1 MAPQLNTTTEF
12 SVVKNEV
19 ELVKP
24 PKPTPSEVLSLST
37 IDNEANLEAFSKAIY
52 VYQAEDETKSHN
64 NVDPADMIRQA
75 LSEALVYYYP
85 LAGRL
90 KRLDHDGRLQLTCNA
105 TGVPFLVATANCR
118 LSSLSYLDDIDF
130 EIAENFVFPSPT
142 SDCPFVLQVTKF
154 ACGGF
159 TIGFG
164 ISHMVADGFGAAQIF
179 KALAE
184 LSKGKELSVKPVWE
198 RERLVG
204 TPIKEPLKVDKCPP
218 ATSPYGMSS
227 DIEDE
232 IFYVKSESI
241 KRLKEEILSSGSGN
255 ITTFEILAAFV
266 WRARLRALKLNHD
279 GKTCLYFATGLRKLI
294 QPPLPEGYYGNAFLT
309 SAVELTGKE
318 LEEKPL
324 SEIVNMIKEKKKDVL
339 DNNYIRNTIDVL
351 ETKLVNRDNEKIKAT
366 GALMALTD
374 WRNLGL
380 VSDEFGSG
388 WKIVNVTSL
397 PWECFGSV
405 DLVTFLPA
413 PKSDPS
419 LKGAVGILA
428 SLPKQAM
435 PKFKEE
441 IDALN

>member
-1 MAPQLNTTTEF
+1 MSPQLNTTEF
-12 SVVKNEV
+12 SVVKEEV

-24 PKPTPSEVLSLST
+24 SKATPLDVLSLST
-37 IDNEANLEAFSKAIY
+37 LDNEANLECFSKAIY
-52 VYQAEDETKSHN
+52 VYKAQHDHTANS
-64 NVDPADMIRQA
+64 VDPAEMIKQA
-75 LSEALVYYYP
+75 LSKALVYYYP

-90 KRLDHDGRLQLTCNA
+90 KRLDHDGRLQLTCDT

-118 LSSLSYLDDIDF
+118 LSSLNYLDDIDF
-130 EIAENFVFPSPT
+130 EMAKNFVFPSPT
-142 SDCPFVLQVTKF
+142 SDCPFVLQVTRF

-164 ISHMVADGFGAAQIF
+164 ISHMVSDGFGAAQIF

-204 TPIKEPLKVDKCPP
+204 TPIKEPLKLNTCPP
-218 ATSPYGMSS
+218 AKSPYMPSS
-227 DIEDE
+227 DIVDE
-232 IFYVKSESI
+232 IFYLKSDTM
-241 KRLKEEILSSGSGN
+241 KRLKEEIINGGSPSN
-255 ITTFEILAAFV
+255 VTTFEILAAFV
-266 WRARLRALKLNHD
+266 WKARLRALELNHD

-294 QPPLPEGYYGNAFLT
+294 DPPLPEGYYGNAFLT
-309 SAVELTGKE
+309 SAVELTGRE
-318 LEEKPL
+318 LEEKSL

-339 DNNYIRNTIDVL
+339 DNNYIKKSIDIC
-351 ETKLVNRDNEKIKAT
+351 ETKLAHGDNPKIKAT

-388 WKIVNVTSL
+388 WNIENVTSL
-397 PWECFGSV
+397 PWDCFGSV
-405 DLVTFLPA
+405 DLCTFLPA

-419 LKGAVGILA
+419 LKGGVGILV
-428 SLPKQAM
+428 SLPRLAM
-435 PKFKEE
+435 PKFKQE
-441 IDALN
+441 IYSLH

>member
-1 MAPQLNTTTEF
+1 MAPQLNTTEF
-12 SVVKNEV
+12 LVVKNEV
-19 ELVKP
+19 QLVKP
-24 PKPTPSEVLSLST
+24 SKPTPSDVLSLST
-37 IDNEANLEAFSKAIY
+37 LDNEANLETFSKAIY
-52 VYQAEDETKSHN
+52 VYQANDETNSDK
-64 NVDPADMIRQA
+64 NVDPADMIKQA

-105 TGVPFLVATANCR
+105 NGVPFLVATANCS
-118 LSSLSYLDDIDF
+118 LSSLGYLDDIDF
-130 EIAENFVFPSPT
+130 EIAKNFVFPSPPT
-142 SDCPFVLQVTKF
+142 EYPFVLQVTKF
-154 ACGGF
+154 TCGGF

-164 ISHMVADGFGAAQIF
+164 ISHSICDGFGAAQIF

-204 TPIKEPLKVDKCPP
+204 TPIKEPLKVNTCPP
-218 ATSPYGMSS
+218 ATSPYMPSK
-227 DIEDE
+227 DIVDE

-241 KRLKEEILSSGSGN
+241 RRLKEEMSGTTSN

-266 WRARLRALKLNHD
+266 WRARLRALELNHD

-294 QPPLPEGYYGNAFLT
+294 NPPLPEGYYGNAFLT

-318 LEEKPL
+318 LDEKPL
-324 SEIVNMIKEKKKDVL
+324 CEIVNMIKEKKKDVL
-339 DNNYIRNTIDVL
+339 DNNYIKESIDIL
-351 ETKLVNRDNEKIKAT
+351 ETKLVNRDNEKIEAT

-380 VSDEFGSG
+380 VSDEFGCG

-405 DLVTFLPA
+405 DLCTFLPA

-419 LKGAVGILA
+419 LKGAVGILV
-428 SLPKQAM
+428 SLPRPAM